1 MAVERT
7 AMAEVGM
14 ATVAVA
20 MAVVVRAAAE
30 QVVVVTVVVK
40 EVALTVG
47 SAREVGQTQTM

>member
-1 MAVERT
+1 MA
-7 AMAEVGM
+7 M
-14 ATVAVA
+14 VAVA
-20 MAVVVRAAAE
+20 MVVVVRAAAE